1 MLSAFLAETEQAG
14 WALIRRVCL
23 QSPFFFLQL
32 LDLFRLFW
40 LTPFQSIRQDL
51 KGKVLIPGMTRK
63 MKRGQALQSSAMGSS
78 FPYGRAVWLACDEEE
93 LR

>member
-14 WALIRRVCL
+14 WALIRR
-23 QSPFFFLQL
+23 
-32 LDLFRLFW
+32 
-40 LTPFQSIRQDL
+40 SIRQDL

>member
-14 WALIRRVCL
+14 WALIRR
-23 QSPFFFLQL
+23 L

-51 KGKVLIPGMTRK
+51 KGKVLIPGMTQK
-63 MKRGQALQSSAMGSS
+63 MKRGQALQSSAIGSL